1 MQDKRKFIRNI
12 IIFIA
17 LMIVT
22 FMVIFKDYDLNK
34 TIELIFQVDLKYIL
48 LAIIIMFASI
58 ALEGLNIREIIKSLG
73 HKISII
79 NSIKYTLVGFFFSGI
94 TPGGSGGQPME
105 VYYMKR
111 DQIPAT
117 YSTLALLMELCSF
130 HIVTI
135 ILGFTG
141 LATNTNLLA
150 NGFIWIFI
158 IGTTFKLIVLLAMLI
173 GLFSHKL
180 SNVLVDVFLKFLKK
194 IKYHNIDK
202 VTEDVS
208 NALKQYHEGAA
219 FIKEHKIIFLKSLII
234 VSVQVIAIYGV
245 TYFVYRSF
253 GLNEYSFIK
262 IVLIQSLLLVST
274 SSIPLPGA
282 VGISE
287 NAFLTIY
294 LTVFGTEYLASA
306 MLLSRGIS
314 FYLFMVVSL
323 LVVIIVTLKRKK
335 VIQK

>member
-1 MQDKRKFIRNI
+1 MN
-12 IIFIA
+12 
-17 LMIVT
+17 
-22 FMVIFKDYDLNK
+22 
-34 TIELIFQVDLKYIL
+34 
-48 LAIIIMFASI
+48 
-58 ALEGLNIREIIKSLG
+58 
-73 HKISII
+73 
-79 NSIKYTLVGFFFSGI
+79 
-94 TPGGSGGQPME
+94 
-105 VYYMKR
+105 
-111 DQIPAT
+111 
-117 YSTLALLMELCSF
+117 
-130 HIVTI
+130 
-135 ILGFTG
+135 
-141 LATNTNLLA
+141 
-150 NGFIWIFI
+150 
-158 IGTTFKLIVLLAMLI
+158 
-173 GLFSHKL
+173 
-180 SNVLVDVFLKFLKK
+180 
-194 IKYHNIDK
+194 
-202 VTEDVS
+202 
-208 NALKQYHEGAA
+208 GAA